1 MWWLS
6 FVGPLLA
13 ALVYALTGH
22 AWRPDRRRAR
32 EIERWRVLR
41 STGRRREI
49 AQDATAYRGGKEV
62 IVSEVDLGRAPRRVT
77 SLPGTLARA
86 LQTTGGGERIAIF
99 ELCPKLAYLAVMGP
113 DLTQGSDHVT
123 VLAKLDEAGPTLTV
137 RPLPIEEGSRIPNT
151 GVHFEKDPE
160 LTASILIEPAVD
172 GSPAVVTA
180 VTPGVTKAI
189 RKWLSPPLRE
199 AILELPDAWLR
210 VDGKART
217 MAYTL
222 YGPTDAHRI
231 QELIAAADIV
241 FAEYGAAGGPSLL
254 GEGEE
259 EAPAEEEAVTMGE
272 TPNPPLKAPPK
283 EAAPPRKKKA
293 KGGAKSRAKDDAEPG
308 TASKPSA

>member
-32 EIERWRVLR
+32 EIERWCVLR

-49 AQDATAYRGGKEV
+49 TQDATAYRGGKEV
-62 IVSEVDLGRAPRRVT
+62 IVSEVDPGRAPRRVT

-123 VLAKLDEAGPTLTV
+123 ILAKLDEAGPTLTV

-151 GVHFEKDPE
+151 GVRFEKDPE

-180 VTPGVTKAI
+180 AVTKAI

-231 QELIAAADIV
+231 QDLIAAADIV

-254 GEGEE
+254 GEDAD
-259 EAPAEEEAVTMGE
+259 EAPAEEA
-272 TPNPPLKAPPK
+272 APQ

-293 KGGAKSRAKDDAEPG
+293 KGGAKPRAKDDAEPG

>member
-1 MWWLS
+1 
-6 FVGPLLA
+6 
-13 ALVYALTGH
+13 
-22 AWRPDRRRAR
+22 
-32 EIERWRVLR
+32 
-41 STGRRREI
+41 
-49 AQDATAYRGGKEV
+49 
-62 IVSEVDLGRAPRRVT
+62 
-77 SLPGTLARA
+77 
-86 LQTTGGGERIAIF
+86 
-99 ELCPKLAYLAVMGP
+99 MGP
-113 DLTQGSDHVT
+113 DFTQGSDHVT

-151 GVHFEKDPE
+151 GVRFEKDPE

-259 EAPAEEEAVTMGE
+259 EAPAEEEAAT
-272 TPNPPLKAPPK
+272 TK